1 MFMTYRKYRKINHK
15 IIFSESISAAFEAF
29 SEKYL
34 MFFSICLDKK
44 NDEVIRSLGILK
56 EIMSPRIKYIF
67 AQERK
72 VMFFAK

>member
-1 MFMTYRKYRKINHK
+1 MQHSRPFPRN
-15 IIFSESISAAFEAF
+15 ISCFLVSA
-29 SEKYL
+29 ST
-34 MFFSICLDKK
+34 KK

-67 AQERK
+67 TQERK